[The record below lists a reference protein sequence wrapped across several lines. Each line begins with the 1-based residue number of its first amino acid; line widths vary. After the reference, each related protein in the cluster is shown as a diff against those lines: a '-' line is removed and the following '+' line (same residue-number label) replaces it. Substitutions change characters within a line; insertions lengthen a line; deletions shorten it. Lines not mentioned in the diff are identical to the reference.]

1 MAKIV
6 KRKTNHANVVEAQ
19 DQLVIIDFEGDL
31 YFLTMSDV
39 EEEIQRYYSMRE
51 KLRQEKKL
59 RKENETL
66 KELYSQYK
74 VMLKLLSDEDK
85 KNEKRR

>member
-19 DQLVIIDFEGDL
+19 DQMVIIDFEGDL